1 MLDFFVTDINGE
13 TTHITDIVSFE
24 LSRSVDTACD
34 GLRLNFVSKN
44 LLDEVVKVAV
54 YDGGQLVFNGYADTQ
69 RESADKNGWAV
80 FIYARSSACLL
91 TDNEAKPV
99 TYTCPS
105 AFSLY
110 YQNARQ
116 FGFECDFPYLYCD
129 YDYQVGKGVSCYGAI
144 NDFVCGITG
153 YNIDVDPYVVIKL
166 ASPNTLA
173 KLDKNC
179 VMSEKRSINRGD
191 LITCIDYK
199 ATGDNAYD
207 HHLKSRYLEQRQI
220 NKRQKINLST
230 LPDWQKEFTV
240 KNRLYSLC
248 KDYYTIELMLRG
260 YHHLD
265 LYNKVEY
272 DSARFGRC
280 EDYYVSKIVVKNS
293 DDGCVT
299 KITLNK
305 NIDMQEINYVVK

>member
-1 MLDFFVTDINGE
+1 MLSFFVTDINDK
-13 TTHITDIVSFE
+13 TTQLTDISSFE

-34 GLRLNFVSKN
+34 GLRLNFVSEK
-44 LLDEVVKVAV
+44 LLDEVVRVAV
-54 YDGGQLVFNGYADTQ
+54 YDGNRLIFNGYADAQ
-69 RESADKNGWAV
+69 QESADESGWQV

-99 TYTCPS
+99 TYSCVS

-116 FGFECDFPYLYCD
+116 FGFECAFPYLYCD

-144 NDFVCGITG
+144 NDFVCGVTG
-153 YNIDVDPYVVIKL
+153 YNIIVDPSNVIKL
-166 ASPNTLA
+166 AEPDVVAHLE
-173 KLDKNC
+173 KDC
-179 VMSEKRSINRGD
+179 VVSEKRRINRGN
-191 LITCIDYK
+191 LVTCIDYK
-199 ATGDNAYD
+199 ATGDNSYD
-207 HHLKSRYLEQRQI
+207 HHLKSRYLENRKI
-220 NKRQKINLST
+220 NKAQKINLST

-240 KNRLYSLC
+240 KNRLYSFC
-248 KDYYTIELMLRG
+248 KDYYTVELVLNG

-265 LYNKVEY
+265 LYNRVEY
-272 DSARFGRC
+272 ESSSLGRC
-280 EDYYVSKIVVKNS
+280 EDYYVSKITVKNS

-299 KITLNK
+299 KLTLNK